1 MSLFGDTIQERRG
14 SRVRIFFRGVGV
26 EGYTLE
32 PVSIALYHNGFKVL
46 SRSKKL
52 YRVRGFY
59 SLSPQDRLVLTRVG
73 SEYVN
78 PCEVF
83 CQEGQEAHVDLS
95 VPFLVKLFTPLLDGY
110 FQHRRLLKNKI
121 LWSLAADKIKKL
133 ANHPRIGDIEAEK
146 TGRILEV
153 KSDVVV
159 VGGGLSGLV
168 ATYTTSKLGLRV
180 LLIDDSPALGGR
192 MRYDHM
198 DIPGISMPRE
208 NLLQDLL
215 NKVNASGNVSILTR
229 TVFTG
234 FFEDHPTAYSEYDK
248 VLYVLKAKAYI
259 IATGLVDVPCIF
271 RNNDLPGVFSG
282 STVLEMVNYY
292 GVEPGRRGLI
302 IGLSQNSLRIAE
314 QLKRLGIDIVLVSHS
329 KPEEVRYDLSKIGEY
344 VGSVKEIQASGKTCV
359 ERVNIIHDNGRDE
372 VKVDFI
378 ACSAFSTPDVRIL
391 NQLDSKIVFLDNVGF
406 IPIHD
411 EYMHLKDNIFIAGG
425 VSGSPYSILHLIEG
439 EIAALSVA
447 YKLGVKDAEPLM
459 EEKIREYRLKL
470 SEMNLEW
477 KNKIFEISISGLIE
491 NTSFSYPPT
500 LFIEK
505 PRRDAFICFCEDVTT
520 KDISRT
526 VYEKGYR
533 TLELVKRSLGVCTG
547 RCQGR
552 LCMVNSALYVSYL
565 SNLDPNQ
572 VGLTKARAPTTPI
585 PLHVLAGGE
594 GG

>member
-1 MSLFGDTIQERRG
+1 MNLFGDTIQGRRG
-14 SRVRIFFRGVGV
+14 SRVRIFFNGIGL

-32 PVSIALYHNGFKVL
+32 PVSIALYYNGFKVL
-46 SRSKKL
+46 GRSKKL
-52 YRVRGFY
+52 YRMRGFY
-59 SLSPQDRLVLTRVG
+59 SLNPQDRLMLAKVG
-73 SEYVN
+73 GEYVN
-78 PCEVF
+78 PCEVL
-83 CQEGQEAHVDLS
+83 CQEGQEVHVDLS
-95 VPFLVKLFTPLLDGY
+95 VPFLVKLFSPFLDGY
-110 FQHRRLLKNKI
+110 FQHRKLLKNKI
-121 LWSLAADKIKKL
+121 LWSLTVDKIKKL
-133 ANHPRIGDIEAEK
+133 ANHPKIGDMGAQK
-146 TGRILEV
+146 TGKILEV
-153 KSDVVV
+153 ESDVVV

-168 ATYTTSKLGLRV
+168 ATYTISKLGLRV

-208 NLLQDLL
+208 DLLRDLL
-215 NKVNASGNVSILTR
+215 NRITTSENVRILTR

-234 FFEDHPTAYSEYDK
+234 LFEDYPTAYSEYDK
-248 VLYVLKAKAYI
+248 VLYILKAKAYI

-282 STVLEMVNYY
+282 STVLEMINYY

-314 QLKRLGIDIVLVSHS
+314 QLKRLGIDIVLVSRLKH
-329 KPEEVRYDLSKIGEY
+329 KNMECNLSKIGEY
-344 VGSVKEIQASGKTCV
+344 VGNVREIQASGKTCI
-359 ERVNIIHDNGRDE
+359 ERVNIIHDGRRDE

-378 ACSAFSTPDVRIL
+378 ACSAFSIPDVRIL
-391 NQLDSKIVFLDNVGF
+391 NQLNSKIVFLDNVGF

-447 YKLGVKDAEPLM
+447 YNLGVRDAEPLV
-459 EEKIREYRLKL
+459 EEKIKEYRFKL
-470 SEMNLEW
+470 GEMNIKW
-477 KNKIFEISISGLIE
+477 KNKIFEISRSGLIE
-491 NTSFSYPPT
+491 NTSFTYPPT

-505 PRRDAFICFCEDVTT
+505 PGRDAFICFCEDITT
-520 KDISRT
+520 EDISRT
-526 VYEKGYR
+526 VYEKGFR
-533 TLELVKRSLGVCTG
+533 TLELVKRILGVCTG

-552 LCMVNSALYVSYL
+552 LCMVNASLYVSYL
-565 SNLDPNQ
+565 SNLDPDQ

-585 PLHVLAGGE
+585 PLHVLAGG
-594 GG
+594 GGE